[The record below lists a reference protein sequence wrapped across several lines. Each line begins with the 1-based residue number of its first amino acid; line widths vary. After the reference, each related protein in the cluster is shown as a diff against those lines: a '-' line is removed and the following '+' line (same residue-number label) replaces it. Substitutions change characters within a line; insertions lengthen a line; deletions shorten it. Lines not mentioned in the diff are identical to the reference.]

1 MTSDLLLVIIIVIMN
16 TISISQ
22 LKINPSKA
30 IVEALYYPLAVENR
44 NKIEGYLLG
53 KDLYEKIVSF
63 IEDNIDRRAVEKTDF
78 KKGKDFEKIAKE
90 LNI

>member
-1 MTSDLLLVIIIVIMN
+1 MN

-22 LKINPSKA
+22 LKINPSEA
-30 IVEALYYPLAVENR
+30 IEEALYYPLAVENR

-53 KDLYEKIVSF
+53 KDLYEKIVAF
-63 IEDNIDRRAVEKTDF
+63 IEDNIDRRAVETTDF
-78 KKGKDFEKIAKE
+78 KKGKDFEKVAKE

>member
-1 MTSDLLLVIIIVIMN
+1 MN
-16 TISISQ
+16 SISISQ

-30 IVEALYYPLAVENR
+30 IEEALYYPLAVENR

-63 IEDNIDRRAVEKTDF
+63 IEDNIDRRAVETTNF
-78 KKGKDFEKIAKE
+78 KKGKNFEKVAEE
-90 LNI
+90 LNV